1 LTAGSEQS
9 DSVPV
14 KRNLMHPPPQGSGR
28 GRGLPIP
35 EVTQDYDI
43 IDIDGE
49 NISETR
55 ADVCVEESINLLVNG
70 TRLASL
76 TITPRDLEAF
86 AYGYLICEGIAP
98 GMDSIEEVRIEYP
111 DIYTTVSPLS
121 PGVTPEATEI
131 RSSGCVGIRTTWSSL
146 TGQLGEGITIDLP
159 TLFRGMQ
166 RINEYAPLWKVT
178 GGTHCSIILDEKG
191 GVVAAIEDIGRH
203 NSVDKAVGKVLL
215 DGVDLSRCFMVLTG
229 RLAAGMVAK
238 VYRAGI
244 TILASNT
251 APFSTGI
258 CLARQVNMTLAGFTR
273 PPRVTLYSCPG
284 RILLPGDLPG

>member
-1 LTAGSEQS
+1 
-9 DSVPV
+9 
-14 KRNLMHPPPQGSGR
+14 MHTHPERPGTGK
-28 GRGLPIP
+28 GLPVP
-35 EVTQDYDI
+35 PVTQDYDI

-49 NISETR
+49 NIAETR
-55 ADVCVEESINLLVNG
+55 ADVCVEESVNLLVNG

-86 AYGYLICEGIAP
+86 AYGYLVCEGIVP
-98 GMDSIEEVRIEYP
+98 GMGSIDEVRIEYP
-111 DIYTTVSPLS
+111 DILTTVSSIS

-131 RSSGCVGIRTTWSSL
+131 RSSGCVGIRKTWASL
-146 TGQLGEGITIDLP
+146 TEPLGEGITIDLP
-159 TLFRGMQ
+159 TLFQGMQ
-166 RINEYAPLWKVT
+166 RMNEYAPLWKVT
-178 GGTHCSIILDEKG
+178 GGTHCSIILDARG
-191 GVVAAIEDIGRH
+191 RVVSAIEDIGRH
-203 NSVDKAVGKVLL
+203 NSVDKAVGRALL

-273 PPRVTLYSCPG
+273 PPRITLYSCPG
-284 RILLPGDLPG
+284 RILLPGDS

>member
-1 LTAGSEQS
+1 
-9 DSVPV
+9 
-14 KRNLMHPPPQGSGR
+14 MHNHPDVSGT
-28 GRGLPIP
+28 GKGLPIP
-35 EVTQDYDI
+35 GVTQDYDI
-43 IDIDGE
+43 IDIDGDTV
-49 NISETR
+49 SETR
-55 ADVCVEESINLLVNG
+55 ADVCVEESVNLLVNE

-86 AYGYLICEGIAP
+86 AYGYLVCEGIVP
-98 GMDSIEEVRIEYP
+98 GMDSIEDVRIEYP
-111 DIYTTVSPLS
+111 DIHTTVSSIS
-121 PGVTPEATEI
+121 PGVTPGATEI

-146 TGQLGEGITIDLP
+146 TGQLGDGITIDLP
-159 TLFRGMQ
+159 TLFQGMR

-178 GGTHCSIILDEKG
+178 GGTHCSIILDEQAR
-191 GVVAAIEDIGRH
+191 VISSIEDIGRH
-203 NSVDKAVGKVLL
+203 TSVDKAVGKALL

-238 VYRAGI
+238 VYRGGI

-273 PPRVTLYSCPG
+273 PPRVTLYSHPW
-284 RILLPGDLPG
+284 RILLPVDPPG

>member
-1 LTAGSEQS
+1 MPPEPAGSGPGKS
-9 DSVPV
+9 LPVP
-14 KRNLMHPPPQGSGR
+14 P
-28 GRGLPIP
+28 
-35 EVTQDYDI
+35 VTQDYDI

-49 NISETR
+49 NIAETR
-55 ADVCVEESINLLVNG
+55 ADVCVEESVNLLVNG

-86 AYGYLICEGIAP
+86 AYGYLICEGIVP
-98 GMDSIEEVRIEYP
+98 GLHSIDEVRIEYP
-111 DIYTTVSPLS
+111 DIYAAVSSIS
-121 PGVTPEATEI
+121 PGVTPGMTEI
-131 RSSGCVGIRTTWSSL
+131 RSSGCVGIRTTWASL
-146 TGQLGEGITIDLP
+146 TEPLGEGITIDLP

-166 RINEYAPLWKVT
+166 RINEFAPLWKVT
-178 GGTHCSIILDEKG
+178 GGTHCSIILDG
-191 GVVAAIEDIGRH
+191 QGRVISAIEDIGRH
-203 NSVDKAVGKVLL
+203 NSVDKAVGRALL
-215 DGVDLSRCFMVLTG
+215 DGTDLSRCFMVLTG

-273 PPRVTLYSCPG
+273 PPRVTVYSCPG
-284 RILLPGDLPG
+284 RIILPGDQTG

>member
-1 LTAGSEQS
+1 MPVPPDEAGTG
-9 DSVPV
+9 
-14 KRNLMHPPPQGSGR
+14 K
-28 GRGLPIP
+28 GLPVP
-35 EVTQDYDI
+35 PVTQDYDI
-43 IDIDGE
+43 IDVDGE
-49 NISETR
+49 NIAETR
-55 ADVCVEESINLLVNG
+55 ADVCVEESVNLFVNG

-86 AYGYLICEGIAP
+86 AYGYLVCEGIVP
-98 GMDSIEEVRIEYP
+98 GMGSIDEVRIEYP
-111 DIYTTVSPLS
+111 DIHTTVSSIS
-121 PGVTPEATEI
+121 PGITPEATEI
-131 RSSGCVGIRTTWSSL
+131 RSSGCVGIRTTWASL
-146 TGQLGEGITIDLP
+146 TEPLGEGITIDLP
-159 TLFRGMQ
+159 TLFEGMKK
-166 RINEYAPLWKVT
+166 INELAPLWKVT
-178 GGTHCSIILDEKG
+178 GGTHCSIILDG
-191 GVVAAIEDIGRH
+191 QGRVVSAIEDIGRH
-203 NSVDKAVGKVLL
+203 NSVDKAVGRALL

-284 RILLPGDLPG
+284 RIILPGDA